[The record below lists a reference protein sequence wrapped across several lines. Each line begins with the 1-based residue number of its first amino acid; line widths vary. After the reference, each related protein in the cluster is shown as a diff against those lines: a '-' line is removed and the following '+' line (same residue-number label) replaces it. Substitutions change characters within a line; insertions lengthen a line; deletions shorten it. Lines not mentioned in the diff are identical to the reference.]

1 MILNDIYAD
10 SVLVNDIAKR
20 LEGRGARLH
29 VDGMT
34 GSLPAVVAAAV
45 ATKLPTVNQLLVAP
59 TKDEAFYLGND
70 LEALLAGER
79 TVMLFPTSYRKAYTY
94 DAEQT
99 ENANVLMRS
108 EVLKAMSGGEPVV
121 VVSYPEALSEKVVA
135 GNTLIANTLRLK
147 RGEHKDMWEVVDRLQ
162 EMGFEREDFVVEPG
176 QYAVRGG
183 IVDVFSYASDLPYR
197 MEFFDDTVDS
207 LRTYDA
213 ATQLSV
219 KQLDKVDIVP
229 RMDAMADGTTWEE
242 RRVSLAEYF
251 SGSDIVWF
259 QSLMQVA
266 QRIDALQDETRKAY
280 EARLADSEHP
290 IAGTLPKPDE
300 MSATANEFL
309 HKVLELNIVEYGN
322 SHYFTAERGAGANSR
337 GVEERIETN
346 SEPQPAF
353 NKQFD
358 MLTEDLRRRA
368 AEGYTLIVTVSGE
381 SQERRL
387 RKLLGEQAAAAGG
400 GKGAEGQLPLDG
412 LTLTTFNLSHG
423 FVDHSAHVLCYTD
436 HEIFE
441 RYHKYSV
448 KNLSATHEAMTLK
461 ELFELKPGDYV
472 THIDYGVGR
481 FSGLEKVTTN
491 GKSQELIRLV
501 YKNNDVLYISIHGL
515 HKISRYVGREG
526 EAPQLNRLGSNTWQ
540 VLKQK
545 TKRQV
550 KDIAKDL
557 IALYAKRKAS
567 HGFAYSADSYLQE
580 QLEASFAYEDT
591 PDQLKATVAVK
602 HDMEDGAPM
611 DRLVC
616 GDVGFGKT
624 EVAIRA
630 AFKACCDSKQV
641 AVLVPSTVLAF
652 QHFNTFSQ
660 RLKNMPVKVDY
671 LNRFRTTK
679 ERNQIYKDVAEG
691 KTDILIGTH
700 AILNKYLKFKD
711 LGLMIIDEEQKFGVS
726 AKEKLKQMKV
736 GVDCLTLTATPIP
749 RTLQFSLMGARDL
762 SIIQTPPPNRQPIE
776 TELSDFSEELI
787 RDAIMYEMNRG
798 GQTFFISNRVE
809 NLPEMAGLVQRLV
822 PDARVAMAHGR
833 MEGKE
838 AEETLMR
845 FLEGEVDVL
854 VATSIVENGLD
865 IPNANTMIINNAHQF
880 GLSDLHQMRGRV
892 GRSNRKAF
900 CYLLIPSY
908 LTLTP
913 DAQRRLKAI
922 EEFSTIGSGFNIAM
936 RDLDIRGAGNILG
949 AEQSGFISEV
959 GYDMYHKI
967 LNEAIEEL
975 KESDFKELFA
985 AEAEEKQE
993 YVREC
998 TIETDL
1004 EVLIPDEYVSSVSER
1019 LLLYKELND
1028 IGMERDAGSSE
1039 ADIEKELADYR
1050 NRLED
1055 RFGPVPPCVDE
1066 LIRTITLRRMAKA
1079 FGIEKLI
1086 LKQDRMVC
1094 HLVSN
1099 QQSPFYQSPN
1109 FMKLIQY
1116 IQANPRR
1123 ATLKETPERLSLSI
1137 ANIKTIGAAL
1147 EQLRLLSA

>member
-1 MILNDIYAD
+1 MILNELYAD
-10 SVLVNDIAKR
+10 SALVADLAAR

-29 VDGMT
+29 VDGLT
-34 GSLPAVVAAAV
+34 GSLPAVVAAAL
-45 ATKLPTVNQLLVAP
+45 AAKKPTVNQLFVAP
-59 TKDEAFYLGND
+59 TKDDAFYLDND
-70 LEALLAGER
+70 LEALLPDGQQ
-79 TVMLFPTSYRKAYTY
+79 VMLFPTSYRKAYTY

-121 VVSYPEALSEKVVA
+121 VVSYPEALSEKVV
-135 GNTLIANTLRLK
+135 GSNTLTANTLHLR
-147 RGEHKDMWEVVDRLQ
+147 RGEHRDMWEVVDRLQ

-197 MEFFDDTVDS
+197 VEFFDDSVDS

-229 RMDAMADGTTWEE
+229 RMDNMTDAQKVPE
-242 RRVSLAEYF
+242 RRVTLLEYF
-251 SGSDIVWF
+251 SGSDIVWC
-259 QSLMQVA
+259 QSLLQVA
-266 QRIDALQDETRKAY
+266 QSVDALHDETRKAY
-280 EARLADSEHP
+280 DARLADTAHP

-309 HKVLELNIVEYGN
+309 HKLLDLNIVEYGN
-322 SHYFTAERGAGANSR
+322 SHYFSN
-337 GVEERIETN
+337 EERLTTV
-346 SEPQPAF
+346 SEPQPVF

-358 MLTEDLRRRA
+358 MLMANLRQRA
-368 AEGYTLIVTVSGE
+368 DEGYRLIITVGNE
-381 SQERRL
+381 SQEKRL
-387 RKLLGEQAAAAGG
+387 QKVLSEQGSGTGDAKQEGNLLDTGH
-400 GKGAEGQLPLDG
+400 

-423 FVDHSAHVLCYTD
+423 FVDHSERVLCYTPHD
-436 HEIFE
+436 IFE
-441 RYHKYSV
+441 RYHKYTV
-448 KNLSATHEAMTLK
+448 KSLSAAHEAMTLK
-461 ELFELKPGDYV
+461 ELFELKPGDFV

-501 YKNNDVLYISIHGL
+501 YKDNDVLYISIHGL

-526 EAPQLNRLGSNTWQ
+526 ETPTLNRLGSNTWQ

-567 HGFAYSADSYLQE
+567 HGFAFSADGYLQE
-580 QLEASFAYEDT
+580 QLEASFIYEDT
-591 PDQLKATVAVK
+591 PDQLKATLAVK
-602 HDMEDGAPM
+602 HDMEEQAPM

-652 QHFNTFSQ
+652 QHYNTFSQ
-660 RLKNMPVKVDY
+660 RLKDMPVRVDY
-671 LNRFRTTK
+671 INRFRTTK
-679 ERNQIYKDVAEG
+679 ERNQIIKDLADG
-691 KTDILIGTH
+691 KIDILIGTH
-700 AILNKYLKFKD
+700 AILNKDLKFKD
-711 LGLMIIDEEQKFGVS
+711 LGLFIIDEEQKFGVS

-762 SIIQTPPPNRQPIE
+762 SVIQTPPPNRQPIE

-833 MEGKE
+833 MDGKE
-838 AEETLMR
+838 AEETLMH
-845 FLEGEVDVL
+845 FLEGDIDVL

-908 LTLTP
+908 MTLTP

-975 KESDFKELFA
+975 KESDFRELFA

-1028 IGMERDAGSSE
+1028 IGVDGDAGANVTNVE
-1039 ADIEKELADYR
+1039 EELSAYR
-1050 NRLED
+1050 SRLED

-1066 LIRTITLRRMAKA
+1066 LISTITLRRMAKA

-1109 FMKLIQY
+1109 FTKLITY

-1137 ANIKTIGAAL
+1137 ANVKTIASAL

>member
-1 MILNDIYAD
+1 MILNELYAD
-10 SVLVNDIAKR
+10 SALVAALAAK
-20 LEGRGARLH
+20 LDGRGARLH
-29 VDGMT
+29 VDGLT
-34 GSLPAVVAAAV
+34 GSLPAVVTAALAV
-45 ATKLPTVNQLLVAP
+45 KKPTVNQLVVAP
-59 TKDEAFYLGND
+59 TKDDAYYIGND
-70 LEALLAGER
+70 LEALLPDGPQ
-79 TVMLFPTSYRKAYTY
+79 VMLFPTSYRKAYSY

-108 EVLKAMSGGEPVV
+108 EVLKAMNGGEPVV
-121 VVSYPEALSEKVVA
+121 VVSYPEALSEKVV
-135 GNTLIANTLRLK
+135 GSNTLTANTLHLR
-147 RGEHKDMWEVVDRLQ
+147 RGEHSDMWEVVERLQ

-197 MEFFDDTVDS
+197 VEFFDDSVDS

-229 RMDAMADGTTWEE
+229 RMDNMSDAQKVPE
-242 RRVSLAEYF
+242 RRVTLLEYF
-251 SGSDIVWF
+251 SGNDIAWC
-259 QSLMQVA
+259 QSLLQVA
-266 QRIDALQDETRKAY
+266 QRVEALHDETRKAY
-280 EARLADSEHP
+280 DARLADTAHP

-309 HKVLELNIVEYGN
+309 HKLLEFNIVEYGN
-322 SHYFTAERGAGANSR
+322 SHYFSN
-337 GVEERIETN
+337 EERLSTV
-346 SEPQPAF
+346 SEPQPVF

-358 MLTEDLRRRA
+358 MLIKNLRQRA
-368 AEGYTLIVTVSGE
+368 DEGYRLIITVSNE
-381 SQERRL
+381 SQEKRL
-387 RKLLGEQAAAAGG
+387 QKVLSEQGSLQSDATQDGNLLDTGH
-400 GKGAEGQLPLDG
+400 

-423 FVDHSAHVLCYTD
+423 FVDHSERVLCYTD

-441 RYHKYSV
+441 RYHKYTV
-448 KNLSATHEAMTLK
+448 KNLSAAHEAMTLK
-461 ELFELKPGDYV
+461 ELFELKPGDFV

-526 EAPQLNRLGSNTWQ
+526 ETPTLNRLGSNTWQ

-567 HGFAYSADSYLQE
+567 QGFAFSADGYLQE
-580 QLEASFAYEDT
+580 QLEASFIYEDT

-602 HDMEDGAPM
+602 HDMEERAPM

-652 QHFNTFSQ
+652 QHYNTFSQ
-660 RLKNMPVKVDY
+660 RLKDMPVRVDY
-671 LNRFRTTK
+671 INRFRTTK
-679 ERNQIYKDVAEG
+679 ERNQIIKDLADG
-691 KTDILIGTH
+691 KIDILIGTH
-700 AILNKYLKFKD
+700 AILNKDLKFKD
-711 LGLMIIDEEQKFGVS
+711 LGLFIIDEEQKFGVS
-726 AKEKLKQMKV
+726 AKEKLKQLKV

-762 SIIQTPPPNRQPIE
+762 SVIQTPPPNRQPIE

-833 MEGKE
+833 MDGKE
-838 AEETLMR
+838 AEETLMH
-845 FLEGEVDVL
+845 FLEGDIDVL

-908 LTLTP
+908 MTLTP

-975 KESDFKELFA
+975 KESDFRELFA

-1004 EVLIPDEYVSSVSER
+1004 EVLLPDDYVTSVSER

-1028 IGMERDAGSSE
+1028 LQTEE
-1039 ADIEKELADYR
+1039 ELAAYR
-1050 NRLED
+1050 SRLED
-1055 RFGPVPPCVDE
+1055 RFGPVPACVDE
-1066 LIRTITLRRMAKA
+1066 LISTITLRRTAKA

-1099 QQSPFYQSPN
+1099 PQSPFYQSPN
-1109 FMKLIQY
+1109 FTKLINY
-1116 IQANPRR
+1116 IQTYPRR

-1137 ANIKTIGAAL
+1137 ANVKTIASAL

>member
-1 MILNDIYAD
+1 MLSPDYACVIMILNELYAD
-10 SVLVNDIAKR
+10 SALVASLAEKLR
-20 LEGRGARLH
+20 GRGARLH

-34 GSLPAVVAAAV
+34 GSLPAVIAAAV
-45 ATKLPTVNQLLVAP
+45 ATRLSTVNQLVIAP
-59 TKDEAFYLGND
+59 SKDDAFYLQND
-70 LEALLAGER
+70 LEALLTDGR
-79 TVMLFPTSYRKAYTY
+79 QVMLFPTSYRKAYSY
-94 DAEQT
+94 DMEQT
-99 ENANVLMRS
+99 DNANVLMRS
-108 EVLKAMSGGEPVV
+108 EVLKSITGGEPVV

-135 GNTLIANTLRLK
+135 GSTLIANTLRLN
-147 RGEHKDMWEVVDRLQ
+147 RGEQKDMWDVVERLQ
-162 EMGFEREDFVVEPG
+162 DMGFEREDFVVEPG

-183 IVDVFSYASDLPYR
+183 IVDVFSFASDLPYR
-197 MEFFDDTVDS
+197 IEFFDDSVDS

-219 KQLDKVDIVP
+219 KHLDRIDIVP
-229 RMDAMADGTTWEE
+229 RMDNMSETQKGPE
-242 RRVSLAEYF
+242 RRVTLLEYF
-251 SGSDIVWF
+251 SGSDTVWC

-266 QRIDALQDETRKAY
+266 QRLDALHDDTRKAY
-280 EARLADSEHP
+280 EARLADTAHP
-290 IAGTLPKPDE
+290 VVGTLPKPDE

-309 HKVLELNIVEYGN
+309 HKLLDMNIVEYGN
-322 SHYFTAERGAGANSR
+322 SHYFSNAETLTAS
-337 GVEERIETN
+337 
-346 SEPQPAF
+346 SEPQPVF

-358 MLTEDLRRRA
+358 MLQENLRQRA
-368 AEGYTLIVTVSGE
+368 EEGYTLIVTVAGE
-381 SQERRL
+381 SQQKRL
-387 RKLLGEQAAAAGG
+387 EKVLEE
-400 GKGAEGQLPLDG
+400 KTNH
-412 LTLTTFNLSHG
+412 LTLITFNLSHG
-423 FVDHSAHVLCYTD
+423 FVDHDMRVLCYTD

-441 RYHKYSV
+441 RYHKYTV
-448 KNLSATHEAMTLK
+448 KNLAAAHEAMTLK

-481 FSGLEKVTTN
+481 FSGLEKVTTD

-526 EAPQLNRLGSNTWQ
+526 ESPTLNRLGSNTWQ

-567 HGFAYSADSYLQE
+567 RGFAFSADGYLQE
-580 QLEASFAYEDT
+580 QLEASFLYEDT

-602 HDMEDGAPM
+602 HDMEETAPM

-652 QHFNTFSQ
+652 QHYNTFSQ
-660 RLKNMPVKVDY
+660 RLKDMPVRVDY

-679 ERNQIYKDVAEG
+679 EKNQIYKDVADG
-691 KTDILIGTH
+691 KVDILIGTH
-700 AILNKYLKFKD
+700 AILNKELKFKD
-711 LGLMIIDEEQKFGVS
+711 LGLFIIDEEQKFGVS

-762 SIIQTPPPNRQPIE
+762 SVIQTPPPNRQPIE

-833 MEGKE
+833 MDGKE
-838 AEETLMR
+838 AEETLMQ
-845 FLEGEVDVL
+845 FLEGDIDVL

-913 DAQRRLKAI
+913 DAQRRMKAI
-922 EEFSTIGSGFNIAM
+922 E
-936 RDLDIRGAGNILG
+936 
-949 AEQSGFISEV
+949 

-975 KESDFKELFA
+975 KESDFRELFA

-1004 EVLIPDEYVSSVSER
+1004 EVLLPDDYVTSGTER
-1019 LLLYKELND
+1019 LVLYKELN
-1028 IGMERDAGSSE
+1028 ELTTE
-1039 ADIEKELADYR
+1039 EELAAYR
-1050 NRLED
+1050 SRLED

-1066 LIRTITLRRMAKA
+1066 LISTITLRRMAKA

-1086 LKQDRMVC
+1086 LKQSRMVC

-1099 QQSPFYQSPN
+1099 QQSPFYQSGN
-1109 FMKLIQY
+1109 FTKLIQY
-1116 IQANPRR
+1116 VQTYPRR

-1137 ANIKTIGAAL
+1137 ANVKSIATAL
-1147 EQLRLLSA
+1147 EQLRLLTA